1 MGRGGG
7 LSVRHGAAVVHVRT
21 VDEAAELVVK
31 IGLQGRK
38 GETNAL
44 EPFESTMRRA
54 GRLLGLGRKA
64 SSEEVR
70 RALARQGDS
79 AHLDLAKRWT
89 TARAGRR
96 AAAHPDPDVYDDVIE
111 VLQAIGTSTQQGE
124 TSDSM
129 AAERDGSDSD
139 GVSTIATFEERME
152 QRLDDIKELI
162 MQVRADVLLRAEPIG
177 KRDVQFFDIGDAS
190 GSEGAPAHEELD
202 CLGSNLGAAAS
213 QLEKDE
219 SMKMEAEKVVE
230 SPAMQPL
237 PAAFPEG
244 VEGMTIQFESSD
256 IGGLLASLEVGSLD
270 SGFANQVDGDD
281 MGSYKFPLGA
291 GFHWQPKA
299 KLPLDLAG
307 TEAKLGLENYCYTIR
322 NTVLDE
328 KMQGLIEYGDK
339 AKIEKAVQDALL
351 WLTRPDTAGAFSYE
365 SKLKELEGFV
375 GPIIT
380 TAMDNWKQAPSEVP
394 TNQEDM
400 NMSLGKSDTEAM
412 TMSGVKVKE
421 SSEGELE
428 DTLPPDAF
436 DELSAFLE
444 AASAA
449 LELAH

>member
-1 MGRGGG
+1 
-7 LSVRHGAAVVHVRT
+7 
-21 VDEAAELVVK
+21 
-31 IGLQGRK
+31 
-38 GETNAL
+38 
-44 EPFESTMRRA
+44 
-54 GRLLGLGRKA
+54 
-64 SSEEVR
+64 
-70 RALARQGDS
+70 
-79 AHLDLAKRWT
+79 
-89 TARAGRR
+89 
-96 AAAHPDPDVYDDVIE
+96 
-111 VLQAIGTSTQQGE
+111 
-124 TSDSM
+124 M

-190 GSEGAPAHEELD
+190 GSEGAPAHEALD

-213 QLEKDE
+213 QLALPPVGAGPEFKEKDE

-237 PAAFPEG
+237 PAASPEG

-256 IGGLLASLEVGSLD
+256 LGGLLASLEVGSLD

-281 MGSYKFPLGA
+281 MGSFKFPLGA

-299 KLPLDLAG
+299 KLPLDPAG
-307 TEAKLGLENYCYTIR
+307 TEARLGLENYCYTIR

-339 AKIEKAVQDALL
+339 AKIEKAMQDALL

-365 SKLKELEGFV
+365 NKLKELEGFV

-400 NMSLGKSDTEAM
+400 DMSLGKSDTEAM

-428 DTLPPDAF
+428 DKLPPDAF